1 MKRIV
6 IKVGSHVLSDES
18 SISQNRI
25 DNLCEFLSDLSNRF
39 EVILVSSGAI
49 SAGQAKLDLPRTSV
63 VNKQILSSLGQPYL
77 MEIYSNSLLK
87 HGKMAAQILL
97 TAGDFDSRK
106 ITHHA
111 KNVINGL
118 LKNKILP
125 IINENDSTGISEI
138 VYGDN
143 DRLSSA
149 VAYYFDADLL
159 VILSDIDGY
168 YTADPSLDKTATI
181 RSVVTNIDQSELTK
195 NSQTGSKHG
204 TGGITT
210 KLLAADFLMQN
221 GKDMF
226 LASGFDLS
234 AAREFLL
241 NSNQIGGTIFKGKK
255 WKI

>member
-1 MKRIV
+1 MKRVV
-6 IKVGSHVLSDES
+6 IKVGSHILSDES
-18 SISQNRI
+18 SINQNRI
-25 DNLCEFLSDLSNRF
+25 DNLCKLLGELSDKF

-49 SAGQAKLDLPRTSV
+49 SAGQTKFNLPRTSV

-77 MEIYSNSLLK
+77 MEIYSKTLSKYNKL
-87 HGKMAAQILL
+87 AAQILL

-106 ITHHA
+106 ITNHA

-118 LKNKILP
+118 IENKILP
-125 IINENDSTGISEI
+125 IINENDATGISEI

-149 VAYYFDADLL
+149 VAHYFDADLL

-168 YTADPSLDKTATI
+168 YTADPSLEKSATI
-181 RSVVTNIDQSELTK
+181 RPLVTALSDEELNKT
-195 NSQTGSKHG
+195 SYTGSKHG

-210 KLLAADFLMQN
+210 KLLAADFLMKK

-226 LASGFDLS
+226 LASGFDLKV
-234 AAREFLL
+234 AREFLL
-241 NSNQIGGTIFKGKK
+241 NSNQIGGTIFKGKR
-255 WKI
+255 

>member
-1 MKRIV
+1 MKRVV
-6 IKVGSHVLSDES
+6 IKVGSHVLSDDG
-18 SISQNRI
+18 SINQNRI
-25 DNLCEFLSDLSNRF
+25 DNLCKFLSELSDKF

-49 SAGQAKLDLPRTSV
+49 SAGQAKFNLPRTSV

-77 MEIYSNSLLK
+77 MEIYSKTLSKYNKL
-87 HGKMAAQILL
+87 AAQILL

-106 ITHHA
+106 ITNHA

-118 LKNKILP
+118 LENKILP
-125 IINENDSTGISEI
+125 IINENDATGISEI

-149 VAYYFDADLL
+149 VAHYFDADLL

-168 YTADPSLDKTATI
+168 YDSDPRENKNAKIRHLVTSLSDEELNKT
-181 RSVVTNIDQSELTK
+181 SD
-195 NSQTGSKHG
+195 TGSKHG

-210 KLLAADFLMQN
+210 KLLAAKFLMDN
-221 GKDMF
+221 KKDMF

-234 AAREFLL
+234 DARAFLL
-241 NSNQIGGTIFKGKK
+241 DNNQIGGTIFKGEQ
-255 WKI
+255 

>member
-1 MKRIV
+1 MKRVV

-18 SISQNRI
+18 AISQNRI
-25 DNLCEFLSDLSNRF
+25 DNLCQFLSDLSDKF

-49 SAGQAKLDLPRTSV
+49 SAGQAKFNLPRTSV

-77 MEIYSNSLLK
+77 MEIYSKTLAK

-106 ITHHA
+106 ITNHA

-118 LKNKILP
+118 IENKILP

-168 YTADPSLDKTATI
+168 YTADPSVDKSAKI
-181 RSVVTNIDQSELTK
+181 RPVVEKIEESELNK
-195 NSQTGSKHG
+195 ISQTGSKHG

-210 KLLAADFLMQN
+210 KLLAAEFMMKN

-234 AAREFLL
+234 VVREFLL
-241 NSNQIGGTIFKGKK
+241 NSNQIGGTIFKGAR
-255 WKI
+255 

>member
-6 IKVGSHVLSDES
+6 IKVGSHVLSDENA
-18 SISQNRI
+18 ISQSRI
-25 DNLCEFLSDLSNRF
+25 DNLCKFLSDLSNKF

-49 SAGQAKLDLPRTSV
+49 SAGQAKFDLPRTSV
-63 VNKQILSSLGQPYL
+63 INKQILSSLGQPYL
-77 MEIYSNSLLK
+77 MEIYSNTLSK
-87 HGKMAAQILL
+87 YGKMAAQILL

-106 ITHHA
+106 ITNHA

-118 LKNKILP
+118 LENKILP

-181 RSVVTNIDQSELTK
+181 RSVVTSIDQSELTK

-210 KLLAADFLMQN
+210 KLLAADF
-221 GKDMF
+221 
-226 LASGFDLS
+226 
-234 AAREFLL
+234 
-241 NSNQIGGTIFKGKK
+241 
-255 WKI
+255 

>member
-1 MKRIV
+1 MKRVV

-18 SISQNRI
+18 SINQNRI
-25 DNLCEFLSDLSNRF
+25 DNLCEFLSELSDKF

-49 SAGQAKLDLPRTSV
+49 SAGQTKFNLPRTSV

-77 MEIYSNSLLK
+77 MEIYSKTLSKYNKL
-87 HGKMAAQILL
+87 AAQILL

-106 ITHHA
+106 ITNHA

-118 LKNKILP
+118 IENKILP
-125 IINENDSTGISEI
+125 IINENDATGISEI

-149 VAYYFDADLL
+149 VAHYFDADLL

-168 YTADPSLDKTATI
+168 YTADPSLDKSATI
-181 RSVVTNIDQSELTK
+181 RPLVTVLSDEELNKT
-195 NSQTGSKHG
+195 SYTGSKHG

-210 KLLAADFLMQN
+210 KLLAADFLMKK

-226 LASGFDLS
+226 LASGFDLKV
-234 AAREFLL
+234 AREFLL
-241 NSNQIGGTIFKGKK
+241 NSNQIGGTIFKGKR
-255 WKI
+255 